1 MSSIGLKKIPCI
13 SVVLDVIK
21 YIAAL
26 LIPIVAASV
35 CSAQQ
40 NRINLR
46 QKIILPAK
54 QIRLDSLLSIVSH
67 QTGARF
73 SLNTSKFPPS
83 RIIHVPKGPMPV
95 AQLLTVIKEDTGIF
109 YTVLGGHIIFI
120 DNPPRKPNPLPAK
133 KYLAKKE
140 PVRKNT
146 SEKSLAKQAITTRPA
161 LWDLQ
166 SIPTIYFV
174 ADTLVTSGTVIPP
187 DSGRLVSGA
196 VIPPDTIRKTDSV
209 FVWGGLRDTI
219 RKTDSLK
226 AGLAGNLKRD
236 SIKKEDTLRIAFAS
250 GNRYNAIKTTGA
262 RLISYSTPADAAHNR
277 LLRFSSWQLDSS
289 MLWGWGS
296 GTGDTLRNKI
306 IAITGK
312 DSANN
317 TQLQPANDATN
328 QMLKVATDN
337 KVKNTEIVT
346 ASASPLDITIQQSTT
361 TIRTSLVKSILQ
373 NTFSNRYQKPGGQG
387 VRRSGE
393 QGPFSFLLNLGVTG
407 DESYYV
413 NPTIQ
418 IGLPFLYGI
427 ASAST
432 NFNLAGFRVGAG
444 IAARISEDWRIHLQ
458 MTTGKQLQNFSY
470 GSSVDTIGEHIS
482 GSVNMRLMK
491 FSLVAERKLGE
502 HFRLQAGLVFNSQ
515 RLQYRADSNTVYTP
529 QMVYQRINIIH
540 APYTISDTYNGYR
553 NTKTWIGFQ
562 LGIFYNINFKRRK

>member
-1 MSSIGLKKIPCI
+1 M
-13 SVVLDVIK
+13 
-21 YIAAL
+21 
-26 LIPIVAASV
+26 
-35 CSAQQ
+35 
-40 NRINLR
+40 
-46 QKIILPAK
+46 PAK
-54 QIRLDSLLSIVSH
+54 QIRLDSLLSIVSR

-95 AQLLTVIKEDTGIF
+95 AQLLTAIKEDTGIF

-120 DNPPRKPNPLPAK
+120 DNPPRKSNPPSVK
-133 KYLAKKE
+133 KQSAKKE
-140 PVRKNT
+140 PVRKST
-146 SEKSLAKQAITTRPA
+146 SEKSLAKQALRTGRA

-174 ADTLVTSGTVIPP
+174 TDTLVTSGKVIEP
-187 DSGRLVSGA
+187 DSAWLLAGA
-196 VIPPDTIRKTDSV
+196 GS
-209 FVWGGLRDTI
+209 LRDTI
-219 RKTDSLK
+219 RKQDSIK
-226 AGLAGNLKRD
+226 AGLVYGIQRD
-236 SIKKEDTLRIAFAS
+236 SIKEEDTLRIAFAS
-250 GNRYNAIKTTGA
+250 GNHYNAIKTTDSQ
-262 RLISYSTPADAAHNR
+262 IIHYSTPADDTHNR
-277 LLRFSSWQLDSS
+277 LLRFSSWQLDPS
-289 MLWGWGS
+289 LHWGWGS

-306 IAITGK
+306 ITIARK
-312 DSANN
+312 DSTNIAE
-317 TQLQPANDATN
+317 QQPTNDAIN
-328 QMLKVATDN
+328 QTPKVATDN
-337 KVKNTEIVT
+337 KVKNGEIVAAT
-346 ASASPLDITIQQSTT
+346 ASLHDITIEQSTNT
-361 TIRTSLVKSILQ
+361 AKTSLVKSILQ
-373 NTFSNRYQKPGGQG
+373 NTFSNRYQKPDGQG

-427 ASAST
+427 ASAGT
-432 NFNLAGFRVGAG
+432 NFNLVGFRVGAG

-458 MTTGKQLQNFSY
+458 MTTGKQLQDFSY
-470 GSSVDTIGEHIS
+470 GNPVDTIGEHIS
-482 GSVNMRLMK
+482 GAVNMRLMK

-529 QMVYQRINIIH
+529 QMVYQRLNIIH
-540 APYTISDTYNGYR
+540 APYTISDTYNGYL